1 VLTVQT
7 HLNADGAVQVCVA
20 DSGPGIR
27 PADLPRLFE
36 AFYSTKEDGMGM
48 GLPICRSIIENHG
61 GRIWAKPSA
70 PDSPVSGAA
79 ILFTLP
85 VMQTID
91 YSDSLVY
98 IVDDEAPLRDAISS
112 LLRSVGMQV
121 ASYGSVADFPQ
132 PRREVTSCLLLD
144 VRMPGVSGLDFQAEL
159 NREGVTLP
167 IIFMTGHGDIPMSV
181 RAMKAGAV
189 DFLAKPFRDQDLL
202 DAIHAALATDRERQ
216 RDQASSGIKA
226 RYATLTPRER
236 EIMALARAA

>member
-1 VLTVQT
+1 
-7 HLNADGAVQVCVA
+7 
-20 DSGPGIR
+20 
-27 PADLPRLFE
+27 
-36 AFYSTKEDGMGM
+36 
-48 GLPICRSIIENHG
+48 
-61 GRIWAKPSA
+61 
-70 PDSPVSGAA
+70 
-79 ILFTLP
+79 
-85 VMQTID
+85 MQTID

-121 ASYGSVADFPQ
+121 AGYGSVADFLAQ

-159 NREGVTLP
+159 NREGVALP

-181 RAMKAGAV
+181 RAMKAGAI

-202 DAIHAALATDRERQ
+202 DAIHAALATDRERRQ

-236 EIMALARAA
+236 EIMALAARGLMNKQIAGEVGTSEITVKIHRGNAMRKMEAKTFADLVRMAEALGLA